1 MAAPLFHLWGSPGV
15 YNPRPME
22 SLPLPLL
29 SAFTASLLP
38 PMIPRHWLCFVLVG
52 KAQGW
57 SRRKTM
63 SITAAAGLIHV
74 VVNVSVGAA
83 LAFAGRKLIDMEH
96 HEHLLTQIS
105 AAILILLGLIYLVA
119 HRLHAGHHHEQDK
132 AITGRAAVLALSFS
146 LALSPCSAAII
157 LMIVP
162 IAGAG
167 WATILAISGVLLV
180 TTVPVML
187 LLVGLTSLG
196 VERLQFAAFERY
208 EKVILGIVFCVVGS
222 LIIVFH
228 KFSHG

>member
-1 MAAPLFHLWGSPGV
+1 
-15 YNPRPME
+15 ME

-29 SAFTASLLP
+29 SAFTMSLLHT
-38 PMIPRHWLCFVLVG
+38 MIPSHWLCFVLVG

-57 SRRKTM
+57 SRKRM
-63 SITAAAGLIHV
+63 LGITATAGLIHV
-74 VVNVSVGAA
+74 VVNVTLGAA
-83 LAFAGRKLIDMEH
+83 LAFAGQKLIDMEH

-105 AAILILLGLIYLVA
+105 AGILILLGLIYLAA
-119 HRLHAGHHHEQDK
+119 HVLHAGHHHEQDK
-132 AITGRAAVLALSFS
+132 ALTGKAAVLALSFS

-157 LMIVP
+157 LTIVP

-167 WATILAISGVLLV
+167 WTTILAISGVLLA

-208 EKVILGIVFCVVGS
+208 EKLILGVIFCIVGS
-222 LIIVFH
+222 MILVFH
-228 KFSHG
+228 EFSHG